1 MFDLTDINFGA
12 VAVAAIASFMW
23 GYFWYYTF
31 FGKPWMKALGLKPE
45 DISTSGISIG
55 KAMTGSFLAS
65 LGHAVGIAM
74 VFAITQPTFVG
85 GIFLATLIWLV
96 FSLSPMFKM
105 IFWEDRPITLL
116 LIDGGYEFVSIVTTA
131 IIFLLWS

>member
-1 MFDLTDINFGA
+1 MFDIGDINYAGIA
-12 VAVAAIASFMW
+12 VATIASFMW

-45 DISTSGISIG
+45 DIATSGISIG

-65 LGHAVGIAM
+65 LGHAVGIAILFLM
-74 VFAITQPTFVG
+74 LQPVFIE
-85 GIFLATLIWLV
+85 GILIGLLIWLV

-105 IFWEDRPITLL
+105 IFWEDRPMTLL
-116 LIDGGYEFVSIVTTA
+116 LIDGGYEFVSIMTA
-131 IIFLLWS
+131 TVIFLLWP